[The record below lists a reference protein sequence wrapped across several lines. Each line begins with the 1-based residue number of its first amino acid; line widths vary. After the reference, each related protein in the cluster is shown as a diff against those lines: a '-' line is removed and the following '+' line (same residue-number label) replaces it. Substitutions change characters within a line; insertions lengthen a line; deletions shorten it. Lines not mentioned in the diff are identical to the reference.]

1 MMGWKQNTTVIE
13 EDNKACVDASKI
25 LRMTRNLR
33 HLEITENWFKE
44 QTDKGVCKII
54 KIDSAQRINSDI
66 GTKRVPQR
74 IFDYLTNSILDR
86 SHY

>member
-1 MMGWKQNTTVIE
+1 
-13 EDNKACVDASKI
+13 
-25 LRMTRNLR
+25 MTRNLR
-33 HLEITENWFKE
+33 HLDLTENWFKE
-44 QTDKGVCKII
+44 QTDKGVCKIE
-54 KIDSAQRINSDI
+54 SAQNNADI